1 MELQLPWCS
10 SVLWERV
17 KSLQA
22 PAHLSSK
29 GGNLILDVKATFL
42 FMPFSK
48 NLLWVCFVGG
58 WFGSWIGR
66 EELDLWSSTPNLVS
80 VFENDPY
87 RVFEHD
93 HAVGVYSWQSPWQT
107 VPTQLRTASRDDC
120 MGVTG
125 TGLLSGGDTCGC
137 TDPLAFNWFRV
148 PAYGCN
154 DAWRHWEV
162 EVIPA
167 QERQG
172 WGTPNI
178 WVYYL
183 GKI

>member
-1 MELQLPWCS
+1 
-10 SVLWERV
+10 
-17 KSLQA
+17 
-22 PAHLSSK
+22 
-29 GGNLILDVKATFL
+29 
-42 FMPFSK
+42 
-48 NLLWVCFVGG
+48 
-58 WFGSWIGR
+58 
-66 EELDLWSSTPNLVS
+66 
-80 VFENDPY
+80 
-87 RVFEHD
+87 
-93 HAVGVYSWQSPWQT
+93 
-107 VPTQLRTASRDDC
+107 
-120 MGVTG
+120 
-125 TGLLSGGDTCGC
+125 
-137 TDPLAFNWFRV
+137 V